1 MRSYRTFNSGIPSTF
16 VNKDSRDLE
25 DLAFVTSRLH
35 PLCQIP
41 SLHAAFL
48 LLEVSAAFDSQAIHV
63 HAEKADQKIRAS
75 QV

>member
-1 MRSYRTFNSGIPSTF
+1 MPSYQTFDRKFRSNF
-16 VNKDSRDLE
+16 VNKDSRNLA

-35 PLCQIP
+35 RLCQIP

-48 LLEVSAAFDSQAIHV
+48 LLEVSAAFDSQAIHI